1 MLRER
6 GIVLLKET
14 HPRISCEAFLRVNM
28 LRFFFGVTYLQSDS
42 RRLPSEM
49 WFCARIC
56 KDYDFW
62 PVFAFRHL

>member
-14 HPRISCEAFLRVNM
+14 HPRISCKAFLRVNM
-28 LRFFFGVTYLQSDS
+28 LRFFGVTYLQSDS

-49 WFCARIC
+49 LMSPIKTLGFPR
-56 KDYDFW
+56 
-62 PVFAFRHL
+62 